1 MEKSEPKRTRKFRG
15 RGVTTIA
22 IGNTY
27 ELASRWIEI
36 LRGRSPRT
44 VAKRIGASPR
54 TVENW
59 QDGANGP
66 TWKHTV
72 AMLHD
77 EELGPMVLKAAG
89 LDELA
94 KQHEIMTLNRRIEA
108 LKSAEARHRE
118 DSDEIRQ
125 AVAMG
130 RQRGAVDGRQAHQRS
145 GPVEKDRG
153 VVPRST
159 GQ

>member
-15 RGVTTIA
+15 RSVSTIA

-27 ELASRWIEI
+27 ELASRWIDI
-36 LRGRSPRT
+36 LRGRSPRS

-77 EELGPMVLKAAG
+77 DELGPMVLKAAG

-108 LKSAEARHRE
+108 LKAAEARHQE
-118 DSDEIRQ
+118 DAHEIRRDLEI
-125 AVAMG
+125 G
-130 RQRGAVDGRQAHQRS
+130 RSRVPLDGGSLQQHGDAIPTTRRVVS
-145 GPVEKDRG
+145 G
-153 VVPRST
+153 ST
-159 GQ
+159 D

>member
-1 MEKSEPKRTRKFRG
+1 VS
-15 RGVTTIA
+15 TIA

-27 ELASRWIEI
+27 ELASRWMDI
-36 LRGRSPRT
+36 LRGCSPRK
-44 VAKRIGASPR
+44 VAQRIGASPR

-72 AMLHD
+72 AMLND
-77 EELGPMVLKAAG
+77 DELGPMVLKAAG

-108 LKSAEARHRE
+108 LKSAEAQHQE
-118 DSDEIRQ
+118 DAHEIRQ
-125 AVAMG
+125 ALAIG
-130 RQRGAVDGRQAHQRS
+130 RQRGAVDGRETQQR
-145 GPVEKDRG
+145 GGQMETDRG
-153 VVPRST
+153 VVPRSAD
-159 GQ
+159 